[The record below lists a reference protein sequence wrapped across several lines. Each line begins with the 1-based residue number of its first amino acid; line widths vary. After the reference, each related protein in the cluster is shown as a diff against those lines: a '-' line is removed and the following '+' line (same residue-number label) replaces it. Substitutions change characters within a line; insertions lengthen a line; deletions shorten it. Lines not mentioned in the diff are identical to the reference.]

1 MRKRRPLTAL
11 RAYEAAAR
19 LGSVAAAAD
28 ELNVTRPA
36 ISKQIRSLEL
46 EMGLAL
52 LVRTGN
58 SIRMTA
64 EGREL
69 FVGLQ
74 EAFQLISV
82 TTERLASRAR
92 LGPKIRLLVCRD
104 FASSWLAARIGEF
117 LIGNP
122 GISVEITADTNGS
135 FRLNEDFDF
144 RIFYGFYGSHASGA
158 LTESTLCH
166 WVDVPVCTP
175 HYANEFLS
183 ANDRLTDVHFLIDDN
198 YDVWDEWCHYSG
210 FRPKERRHVTYF
222 NETTLCVSVACSG
235 DGLTISD
242 SFLSLSAITSGQ
254 LVVAFPAGLTSA
266 QSYSLFSRAN
276 HDPTHAE
283 IKFER
288 WLRGAVQR
296 HQEKVVGEL
305 TSQGIRIIERSDA
318 ADGVNSP

>member
-1 MRKRRPLTAL
+1 M

-46 EMGLAL
+46 EIGVPL

-82 TTERLASRAR
+82 TTARLASRAR
-92 LGPKIRLLVCRD
+92 LGPKIRPRVCRD
-104 FASSWLAARIGEF
+104 FASSWLGARIGEF

-135 FRLNEDFDF
+135 FRLDEDFDF
-144 RIFYGFYGSHASGA
+144 RIFYGFYGNHASGA
-158 LTESTLCH
+158 LSESTLCH
-166 WVDVPVCTP
+166 WVDVPLCTP
-175 HYANEFLS
+175 EYADKFLS
-183 ANDRLTDVHFLIDDN
+183 VDDKLADVHFLIDNN
-198 YDVWDEWCHYSG
+198 YDVWNEWCHYSG
-210 FRPKERRHVTYF
+210 FSPRARRHATYF

-254 LVVAFPAGLTSA
+254 LTVAFPAGLTSA
-266 QSYSLFSRAN
+266 QSYSLFTPAN
-276 HDPTHAE
+276 HDPTPAE
-283 IKFER
+283 TKFER
-288 WLRGAVQR
+288 WLYDAIQR
-296 HQEKVVGEL
+296 HQAKVLEEL
-305 TSQGIRIIERSDA
+305 TSRNIRIIERDNEVDA
-318 ADGVNSP
+318 FNSLNADPRGA